1 MKGNRMD
8 HTESQL
14 PKDPETLERMK
25 QDLRSLMVVRPAA
38 QTTAEQQTEFADNLV
53 SEIQMNGGFDELDV
67 AIMLDSMAMLGYVL
81 VEAQG
86 ENYASTAYLKVI
98 TE

>member
-1 MKGNRMD
+1 MK
-8 HTESQL
+8 TKL
-14 PKDPETLERMK
+14 KT
-25 QDLRSLMVVRPAA
+25 
-38 QTTAEQQTEFADNLV
+38 QTSVEEQIEFADNLV

-67 AIMLDSMAMLGYVL
+67 AIMLDSMAILGYVL

-86 ENYASTAYLKVI
+86 ENYASKAYLKVI